1 MKQYLPA
8 ATIMLLV
15 YWWLNRK
22 HRTPININVK
32 RRQRNAVNKMANQ
45 MSKTPNVKGP
55 VEYVLKRKTYIQN
68 KQKGRAIANSMSLR
82 SASKSFNKQKK
93 K

>member
-1 MKQYLPA
+1 
-8 ATIMLLV
+8 
-15 YWWLNRK
+15 
-22 HRTPININVK
+22 
-32 RRQRNAVNKMANQ
+32 MANQ

-82 SASKSFNKQKK
+82 SASKSFNKQKTK
-93 K
+93 

>member
-15 YWWLNRK
+15 YWWFNRK
-22 HRTPININVK
+22 HRTPININV
-32 RRQRNAVNKMANQ
+32 RRREKSAVKNMANK
-45 MSKTPNVKGP
+45 MSKTPNVSGP

-82 SASKSFNKQKK
+82 SASKSFNKQKTK
-93 K
+93 